1 MTWSWAMVLHSMR
14 TSVFADAVFRAF
26 EAPTLDTP
34 GTTSAA
40 VSAGIKQS
48 AHRRRAPFLEVRD
61 GRL

>member
-1 MTWSWAMVLHSMR
+1 MTWSWAMVFHSMR

-26 EAPTLDTP
+26 DAPAPETAVKAR
-34 GTTSAA
+34 AA

-48 AHRRRAPFLEVRD
+48 AHRRRAPALEVRD